1 MKNLFKILILS
12 CGLFMAGCTSDF
24 EEINTDPDAF
34 ESVPYQ
40 NQLADAIVQAMNQ
53 WGTSLDV
60 CQWAGYVSEVQYLN
74 NYYDYKPTNNTYGN
88 RWYNSYFGFTQL
100 QDAIERSEAD
110 PVGSRYKMIRDACKV
125 WQNYLI
131 YNCVNAFGSIP
142 YSDAFKGAEGVLQ
155 SKYDSEESI
164 FNAILSNLKDV
175 ADSFAS
181 GFPSDD
187 YGFLNGDLLYQNSA
201 VSKPIASED
210 AFIKWQ
216 KFCNALRLRIAM
228 RIVNVA
234 PALAQSTIEEI
245 FNNPS
250 KYPYIDSINDQAY
263 FWWHGSKP
271 YFEPWYDNS
280 VTRDDDGMADIFI
293 DHLKKMEDPR
303 LFVYAKPAETDGE
316 YRGYE
321 NGAKSNPAD
330 IKAISRIGAMFR
342 DDPAGFSPLYKAS
355 ETYYMMAEAA
365 LRGWN
370 VPMTAEEAYN
380 QGVLTSM
387 KENGV
392 SEEDAQAYLEGP
404 GKFDGSFGML
414 YFEQWVS
421 MFKEGIEA
429 WSFYRRT
436 GYPTYI
442 HTAKAADGV
451 TPRYPGARSPY
462 RGIHNDVPFRFPYP
476 NNQFSYNRQNV
487 LDASQGI
494 ENYVWGKQV
503 WWDTRTDVH

>member
-1 MKNLFKILILS
+1 MKNLFKILFLS

-34 ESVPYQ
+34 ASAPYTNMFGYVLSQ
-40 NQLADAIVQAMNQ
+40 GMSQ

-74 NYYDYKPTNNTYGN
+74 NYGGYTPTNNTYGN
-88 RWYNSYFGFTQL
+88 RWYNSYWGYTQL
-100 QDAIERSEAD
+100 QDIVDRIAEESNPDNFRQ
-110 PVGSRYKMIRDACKV
+110 MRDVAML
-125 WQNYLI
+125 WQNYLM
-131 YNCVNAFGSIP
+131 YNVLNAFGSVP
-142 YSDAFKGAEGVLQ
+142 YSEAFKGKDGVLQ
-155 SKYDSEESI
+155 SKYDPEEGTWNSI
-164 FNAILSNLKDV
+164 LNNLKTI

-181 GFPSDD
+181 GYSSTDVGIGSGDFLFDD
-187 YGFLNGDLLYQNSA
+187 E
-201 VSKPIASED
+201 IA
-210 AFIKWQ
+210 KWQ
-216 KFCNALRLRIAM
+216 KFCNSLRLRIAM

-234 PALAQSTIEEI
+234 PSVAQSTIEEI
-245 FNNPS
+245 FNNSS
-250 KYPYIDSINDQAY
+250 KYPYIDSTEDQAY
-263 FWWHGSKP
+263 FWWQGTKP
-271 YFEPWYDNS
+271 YYEPWYDNS

-303 LFVYAKPAETDGE
+303 LYVYAKPAETDGE

-321 NGAKSNPAD
+321 NGAKSNPAN
-330 IKAISRIGAMFR
+330 IHAISRIGAKFR

-370 VPMTAEEAYN
+370 VPMSAEEAYN

-387 KENGV
+387 AENEV
-392 SEEDAQAYLEGP
+392 TEEDAQAYLEGP

-442 HTAKAADGV
+442 HTAKAADDV
-451 TPRYPGARSPY
+451 SPRYPGARSTY
-462 RGIHNDVPFRFPYP
+462 NGIHNDVPFRFPYP
-476 NNQFSYNRQNV
+476 NNQFSYNRDNV
-487 LDASQGI
+487 LAASANI
-494 ENYVWGKQV
+494 ENYVWGEQV

>member
-1 MKNLFKILILS
+1 MKNLFKILFLS

-34 ESVPYQ
+34 ASAPYTNMFGYVLSQ
-40 NQLADAIVQAMNQ
+40 GMSQ

-74 NYYDYKPTNNTYGN
+74 NYGGYTPTNNTYGN
-88 RWYNSYFGFTQL
+88 RWYNSYWGYTQL
-100 QDAIERSEAD
+100 QDIVDRIAEESNPDNFRQ
-110 PVGSRYKMIRDACKV
+110 MRDVAML
-125 WQNYLI
+125 WQNYLM
-131 YNCVNAFGSIP
+131 YNVLNAFGSVP
-142 YSDAFKGAEGVLQ
+142 YSEAFKGKDGVLQ
-155 SKYDSEESI
+155 SKYDPEEGTWNSI
-164 FNAILSNLKDV
+164 LNNLKTI

-181 GFPSDD
+181 GYSSTDVGIGSGDFLFDD
-187 YGFLNGDLLYQNSA
+187 E
-201 VSKPIASED
+201 IA
-210 AFIKWQ
+210 KWQ
-216 KFCNALRLRIAM
+216 KFCNSLRLRIAM

-234 PALAQSTIEEI
+234 PSVAQSTIEEI
-245 FNNPS
+245 FNNSS
-250 KYPYIDSINDQAY
+250 KYPYIDSTEDQAY
-263 FWWHGSKP
+263 FWWQGTKP
-271 YFEPWYDNS
+271 YYEPWYDNS

-303 LFVYAKPAETDGE
+303 LYVYAKPAETDGE

-321 NGAKSNPAD
+321 NGAKSNPAN
-330 IKAISRIGAMFR
+330 IHAISRIGAKFR

-370 VPMTAEEAYN
+370 VPMSAEEAYN

-387 KENGV
+387 AENEV
-392 SEEDAQAYLEGP
+392 TEEDAQAYLEGP

-451 TPRYPGARSPY
+451 SPRYPGARSTY
-462 RGIHNDVPFRFPYP
+462 NGIHNDVPFRFPYP
-476 NNQFSYNRQNV
+476 NNQFSYNRDNV
-487 LDASQGI
+487 LAASANI
-494 ENYVWGKQV
+494 ENYVWGEQV